1 MTNPFG
7 VRSVINAS
15 ATLTVL
21 GGSVMPPPVVKAMA
35 DAAAHF
41 VDLPELH
48 DRVGER
54 LAELTR
60 NEAACVTSGAAAAI
74 TLTVASCVG
83 EPAQA
88 FPADAEVVMFAGQ
101 RNGYDYSARLTGAR
115 IVEIG
120 PSIAE
125 LREALVR
132 RPSCVLWFAGEHL
145 AAGALPIEDVVRVA
159 REVAGSLPGT
169 TAAEPRGLPDTTA
182 PEPGGLPDLTAPE
195 PPGFSGTGPA
205 LPGPRAVPVIVDAA
219 AQIPP
224 VSSLWRFT
232 TEVGADAVIFSG
244 GKGLRGPQA
253 SGLVLGKRWIVDRC
267 RAHASPY
274 QEIGRGMKVGKE
286 ELLALL
292 AAVEWTLEQD
302 EDAMLAGYEQMVDR
316 WIAGLQGLP
325 GVVVERG
332 YPSEAGQ
339 PHSRAIVR
347 LSTTCGWT
355 RDGLVAALW
364 DRDPRIAVGTFRLPG
379 DAIALNPQ
387 TLEPGEDAVVLDA
400 LVSLLSSGHGEQAG

>member
-21 GGSVMPPPVVKAMA
+21 GGSLMPPPALKAMA

-54 LAELTR
+54 LAELTH

-74 TLTVASCVG
+74 TLTVASCIG
-83 EPAQA
+83 EPAQT

-101 RNGYDYSARLTGAR
+101 RNGYDYSARITGAR

-120 PSIAE
+120 PSIAQLE
-125 LREALVR
+125 EALVR
-132 RPSCVLWFAGEHL
+132 RPACVLWFAGAHL
-145 AAGALPIEDVVRVA
+145 ATGALPIEDVVPVA
-159 REVAGSLPGT
+159 REAG
-169 TAAEPRGLPDTTA
+169 
-182 PEPGGLPDLTAPE
+182 
-195 PPGFSGTGPA
+195 
-205 LPGPRAVPVIVDAA
+205 VPVIVDAA

-224 VSSLWRFT
+224 VSSLWRYT
-232 TEVGADAVIFSG
+232 TEVGADVVLFSG

-253 SGLVLGKRWIVDRC
+253 SGLVLGKQWIVDRC

-302 EDAMLAGYEQMVDR
+302 EEAVLAGYEQMVDR

-325 GVVVERG
+325 GVVAERG

-347 LSTTCGWT
+347 LSTTCLWT
-355 RDGLVAALW
+355 RDALVQALW
-364 DRDPRIAVGTFRLPG
+364 DGDPRIAVGTFRLPD

-400 LVSLLSSGHGEQAG
+400 LVRLLGRVS